1 MRETFET
8 REEIQSRVRGLCE
21 KYYADNFHELKLD
34 KQGNSIV
41 DRGFVKSMFG
51 FVCEAY
57 SSKVIIP
64 QYTGKDLWYICCIG
78 ETMLDMCDK
87 YSAIPNF
94 VLLAKI
100 TGVGAYTYNKI
111 YNTADRDLVARLDL
125 EYDQDYRIYFKRVYN
140 ETKERNFYDKINLA
154 TNIEHS
160 YPVYCL
166 LNQIKEYEKDGRI
179 ERGRLGD
186 ITQLNAPIEA
196 GGFGFAH
203 PTIQVDNRQLII
215 GDETKLLNVYAFAD
229 KRKNNVEIT
238 DKESKQELKEEAIDL
253 FREENIKAN
262 NTK

>member
-8 REEIQSRVRGLCE
+8 REEIQSRVKELCN
-21 KYYADNFHELKLD
+21 KYYNDHSEELKVD
-34 KQGNSIV
+34 KQANPII
-41 DRGFVKSMFG
+41 DRGFVKSMFR

-64 QYTGKDLWYICCIG
+64 QYTGKDLWYICCMG

-87 YSAIPNF
+87 YNAIPNF

-154 TNIEHS
+154 TNVEHS

-166 LNQIKEYEKDGRI
+166 LNQIREYEKDGRI

-186 ITQLNAPIEA
+186 ITQLNAPLEA

-203 PTIQVDNRQLII
+203 PTITVDNRQLII
-215 GDETKLLNVYAFAD
+215 GDETKLLNTYAFAQ
-229 KRKNNVEIT
+229 KRINKVNINDT
-238 DKESKQELKEEAIDL
+238 QSKEELKQEAIDL
-253 FREENIKAN
+253 FKDNR
-262 NTK
+262 